1 MEISSDRTAEER
13 SNQDK
18 VDEEV
23 RNINIADMSSQASFH
38 IKKLFAEI
46 A

>member
-23 RNINIADMSSQASFH
+23 RNINIADMSSQAS
-38 IKKLFAEI
+38 
-46 A
+46 